1 MRVGPLLRGD
11 TFPRE
16 DGLKWANSGSDEPLR
31 GRRPTMAQGTAVAE
45 SRKVGDAGLVTVGI
59 DVSDRYSQL
68 CVLGDD
74 GEIVREER
82 VRTTTAALTRA
93 LARMPGARVVLEVGP
108 RSPWLSRMFSE
119 LGHDVI
125 VANPRQVKL
134 IARSQRCAVYGP
146 RGRGPTSDAAAR
158 RRRYARSAVAAPRIR
173 GPDPSRRTRCP
184 HCGVTEGVGEV
195 ALSDSD
201 GCDFVEIRERAGHL
215 NSLKPSS
222 LCRCL
227 TTLCSRGLVT
237 RSEDYAPGAWSWSGR
252 LAPAHRRPA
261 PTRTGHRRGQGC
273 DRIADTL

>member
-1 MRVGPLLRGD
+1 MHHCWRADRSRRACRARSSAGGEFARVPAGASRRDRRSVHREHLEVTNRRLGSLGHGE
-11 TFPRE
+11 PRE
-16 DGLKWANSGSDEPLR
+16 RCSRDRERREQRPCGHCRGSDGPSCH
-31 GRRPTMAQGTAVAE
+31 GAVRR
-45 SRKVGDAGLVTVGI
+45 
-59 DVSDRYSQL
+59 
-68 CVLGDD
+68 
-74 GEIVREER
+74 
-82 VRTTTAALTRA
+82 
-93 LARMPGARVVLEVGP
+93 
-108 RSPWLSRMFSE
+108 
-119 LGHDVI
+119 
-125 VANPRQVKL
+125 
-134 IARSQRCAVYGP
+134 RCAVYGP

-184 HCGVTEGVGEV
+184 HCGVAEGVGEV